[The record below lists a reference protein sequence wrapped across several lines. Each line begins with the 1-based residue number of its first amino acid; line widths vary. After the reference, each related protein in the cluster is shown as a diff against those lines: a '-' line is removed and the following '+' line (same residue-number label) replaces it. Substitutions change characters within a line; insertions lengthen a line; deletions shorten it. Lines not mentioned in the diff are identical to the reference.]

1 MGIPTFVLE
10 GIRLPRVIL
19 SIQPSMGSDVQET
32 VSLMKTSYEMGAL
45 CFDLPTKSHLEAFRE
60 LKNLIEEESLIGLS
74 HVEAGEGASL
84 LGKPLHH
91 FAPKIAS
98 TIKKNLFPPQ
108 LVTKLKREGVWNS
121 RFFFPTTSSAEV
133 FTQKEIDRIRFDPDR
148 FEKALSNFRQSET
161 PFLVI
166 GRKYGDW
173 LSALGR
179 IDLLQSMVARARER
193 GFRPIFS
200 SYWTTFVLPKTKTID
215 VAAYAVPIN
224 KRWSLFDPEQA
235 FQLIKKFDRPVI
247 GLGPFGDGDLMQDSE
262 KAFSFL
268 FEELRI
274 HGAIVEVTSKG
285 EVTKA
290 LNAIE
295 VFPSIIHR
303 QKT

>member
-1 MGIPTFVLE
+1 MRIPTFVLE
-10 GIRLPRVIL
+10 GIKLPRVIL
-19 SIQPSMGSDVQET
+19 SIQPSMGSDVQEA
-32 VSLMKTSYEMGAL
+32 VSLMKASYEMGAL
-45 CFDLPTKSHLEAFRE
+45 CFDLPTKNHLEAFRE
-60 LKNLIEEESLIGLS
+60 LKNLVEDESVIGLS

-108 LVTKLKREGVWNS
+108 LVTKLKKDGVWNS
-121 RFFFPTTSSAEV
+121 RFFFPTSSSAEV
-133 FTQKEIDRIRFDPDR
+133 FTQKEIDRIRFDADR
-148 FEKALSNFRQSET
+148 FDKALYNFRPSET

-166 GRKYGDW
+166 GKKYGDW

-200 SYWTTFVLPKTKTID
+200 SYWTTLVLPKTKTID

-224 KRWSLFDPEQA
+224 RRWGLFDPEQA

-247 GLGPFGDGDLMQDSE
+247 GLNPVADGEPTQDSE
-262 KAFSFL
+262 EAFSFL

-274 HGAIVEVTSKG
+274 HGVIVEVTSEG

-295 VFPSIIHR
+295 AFPSIIHR

>member
-10 GIRLPRVIL
+10 GIKLPRVIL
-19 SIQPSMGSDVQET
+19 SIQPSTGSDIQET
-32 VSLMKTSYEMGAL
+32 VSLMKASYEMGAL
-45 CFDLPTKSHLEAFRE
+45 CFDLPTKNHLEAFRE
-60 LKNLIEEESLIGLS
+60 LRNLVEDESLIGLS

-84 LGKPLHH
+84 TGKPLHH

-108 LVTKLKREGVWNS
+108 LVTTLKKEGVWNS
-121 RFFFPTTSSAEV
+121 RFFFPTSSSTEV
-133 FTQKEIDRIRFDPDR
+133 FTQREIDRIRFDADR

-161 PFLVI
+161 PLLVI
-166 GRKYGDW
+166 GGKYGDW

-193 GFRPIFS
+193 GFRPIFY

-215 VAAYAVPIN
+215 AAAYAVPIN

-247 GLGPFGDGDLMQDSE
+247 GFNPFVEGELMQDSE
-262 KAFSFL
+262 EAFSFL
-268 FEELRI
+268 FQELRI
-274 HGAIVEVTSKG
+274 HGAIVEVTSKE
-285 EVTKA
+285 EVTKT

-295 VFPSIIHR
+295 AFPSIIHR

>member
-1 MGIPTFVLE
+1 MHIPTFVLE
-10 GIRLPRVIL
+10 GIELPRVIL
-19 SIQPSMGSDVQET
+19 SIQPSKGSDVQET

-60 LKNLIEEESLIGLS
+60 LKNLVEEESLIGLS

-108 LVTKLKREGVWNS
+108 LVTTLKKEGVWS
-121 RFFFPTTSSAEV
+121 SKFFFPTSSSAEV
-133 FTQKEIDRIRFDPDR
+133 FTQKEIDRIRFDADR
-148 FEKALSNFRQSET
+148 FDKALFNFRQSET

-193 GFRPIFS
+193 GFRPIFY

-247 GLGPFGDGDLMQDSE
+247 GFNPFAEGELMQDSE
-262 KAFSFL
+262 EAFSFL
-268 FEELRI
+268 FQELRI
-274 HGAIVEVTSKG
+274 HGAIVEVTSKE
-285 EVTKA
+285 EVTKT

-295 VFPSIIHR
+295 AFPSIIHR

>member
-1 MGIPTFVLE
+1 MHIPTFVLE
-10 GIRLPRVIL
+10 GIELPRVIL
-19 SIQPSMGSDVQET
+19 SIQPSKGSDVQET

-60 LKNLIEEESLIGLS
+60 LKNLVEEESLIGLS

-108 LVTKLKREGVWNS
+108 LVATLKKEGVWS
-121 RFFFPTTSSAEV
+121 SKFFFPTSSSAEV
-133 FTQKEIDRIRFDPDR
+133 FTQKEIDRIRFDADR
-148 FEKALSNFRQSET
+148 FEKALFNFRQSET

-193 GFRPIFS
+193 GFRPIFY

-215 VAAYAVPIN
+215 AAAYAVPIN

-247 GLGPFGDGDLMQDSE
+247 GFNPFVEGELMQDSE
-262 KAFSFL
+262 EAFSFL
-268 FEELRI
+268 FQELRI
-274 HGAIVEVTSKG
+274 HGAIVEVTSKE
-285 EVTKA
+285 EVTKT

-295 VFPSIIHR
+295 AFPSIIHR

>member
-1 MGIPTFVLE
+1 MRIPTFVLE
-10 GIRLPRVIL
+10 GIKLPRVIL

-32 VSLMKTSYEMGAL
+32 VSLMKASYEMGAL
-45 CFDLPTKSHLEAFRE
+45 CFDLATKNHLEAFRE
-60 LKNLIEEESLIGLS
+60 LKNLVEDESLIGLS

-98 TIKKNLFPPQ
+98 TIKKNLFPPL
-108 LVTKLKREGVWNS
+108 LVTKLKKEGVWNS
-121 RFFFPTTSSAEV
+121 RFFFPTSSSTEV
-133 FTQKEIDRIRFDPDR
+133 FTQKEIDRIRFDADR

-200 SYWTTFVLPKTKTID
+200 CYWTTFVLPKTKTID

-224 KRWSLFDPEQA
+224 RRWSLFDPEQA

-247 GLGPFGDGDLMQDSE
+247 GLNPFGDGELMQDSE
-262 KAFSFL
+262 KVFSFL

-274 HGAIVEVTSKG
+274 HGVIVEVTSKG

-290 LNAIE
+290 LNTIE
-295 VFPSIIHR
+295 GFPSIIHR

>member
-1 MGIPTFVLE
+1 MTIPTFVLE

-19 SIQPSMGSDVQET
+19 SIQPSKGSDVPET
-32 VSLMKTSYEMGAL
+32 VSLMKTSYEMGVL
-45 CFDLPTKSHLEAFRE
+45 CFDLPTKNHLEAFRE
-60 LKNLIEEESLIGLS
+60 LKNLVEEESLIGFS
-74 HVEAGEGASL
+74 HVDAGEGASL

-108 LVTKLKREGVWNS
+108 LITRLKKEGIWNS
-121 RFFFPTTSSAEV
+121 RFFFPTSSSTEV
-133 FTQKEIDRIRFDPDR
+133 FTQKEIDRICFDADR

-161 PFLVI
+161 PFLLI
-166 GRKYGDW
+166 GGKYGDW

-179 IDLLQSMVARARER
+179 IDLLQSMLARARGR

-200 SYWTTFVLPKTKTID
+200 SYWTTFVLPKTKTMD

-247 GLGPFGDGDLMQDSE
+247 GFNPFADGESRQDSGE
-262 KAFSFL
+262 AFSFL

-274 HGAIVEVTSKG
+274 QGAIVEVASQG
-285 EVTKA
+285 EVTKT

-295 VFPSIIHR
+295 AFPSIIHR

>member
-1 MGIPTFVLE
+1 MHIPTFVLE
-10 GIRLPRVIL
+10 GIKLPRVIL
-19 SIQPSMGSDVQET
+19 LIQPSVGSDVQET
-32 VSLMKTSYEMGAL
+32 FSLMKTSYEMGAL
-45 CFDLPTKSHLEAFRE
+45 CFDLPTKNLLEAFRE
-60 LKNLIEEESLIGLS
+60 LKNLVEDEGLIGLS
-74 HVEAGEGASL
+74 HVEAGEGVSL

-91 FAPKIAS
+91 FEPKIAS
-98 TIKKNLFPPQ
+98 TIKKNHFPPQ
-108 LVTKLKREGVWNS
+108 LIAKLKKEGVWNS
-121 RFFFPTTSSAEV
+121 RFFFPTSSSTEV
-133 FTQKEIDRIRFDPDR
+133 FTQKEIDRIRFDAGR

-224 KRWSLFDPEQA
+224 RRWSLFDPEQA
-235 FQLIKKFDRPVI
+235 FQLIKKFDRPLI
-247 GLGPFGDGDLMQDSE
+247 AFNPFADGELMQDSE
-262 KAFSFL
+262 GAFSFL

-274 HGAIVEVTSKG
+274 HGVIVEVTSKG

-295 VFPSIIHR
+295 GFPSIIHR